1 MREITERMIK
11 DFKIT
16 KLKYDFMGYQVDRKN
31 NLSFHHLIIP
41 HRNCK
46 ELGLGEGYLY
56 WNGSI
61 LMQETSHDY
70 LHIIENLDY
79 EIFLKITSEMIDEN
93 IKGHLDIQN
102 LKKIRD
108 LLIYFEREHDRDKNK
123 KGKYLIKNDF
133 IDRRIKL

>member
-108 LLIYFEREHDRDKNK
+108 LIIYFEREHDRDKNK
-123 KGKYLIKNDF
+123 KGKYLIKNGF